1 MASAPAEGT
10 PTLELRD
17 VSEALDSVTA
27 LRSGGLTLYPSSI
40 HALPGTSSTSESV
53 IETCSASLGSG
64 TESRFSTH
72 PFNRKSRSI

>member
-17 VSEALDSVTA
+17 LSKALGSIIA
-27 LRSGGLTLYPSSI
+27 LRSAGQTLYPDPI
-40 HALPGTSSTSESV
+40 HAWSSSTSESV
-53 IETCSASLGSG
+53 IG
-64 TESRFSTH
+64 TVVGLPWVEHRIPVSTH